1 MQSYDYRHRKGIE
14 EISWS
19 RFATLSARLAEQLAE
34 LRIDMVVGIAR
45 AGLFPAT
52 LVACSLRCELTPVR
66 ITRRANDQVVYP
78 QPTWK
83 VDVSPEV
90 RGKQVAVVDEIADTG
105 ETLAIVAD
113 RARDLGAKQ
122 VLTATLISHTW
133 ANPTPDVIALVT
145 DALVLFPWDRQ
156 VYIAGQWQEHPEL
169 AEAIEMQNTVNGPSR
184 NRVSGH
190 LSAVQKNNLSS

>member
-1 MQSYDYRHRKGIE
+1 MQSYDYSHRKGIE

-19 RFATLSARLAEQLAE
+19 RFATLSARLVEQLAKLE
-34 LRIDMVVGIAR
+34 IDTVVGIAR

-66 ITRRANDQVVYP
+66 ITRRANDQVVYA

-90 RGKQVAVVDEIADTG
+90 RGRHVAVIDEIADTG

-113 RARDLGAKQ
+113 RVRVLGAKQ
-122 VLTATLISHTW
+122 VLTASLVSHSW
-133 ANPTPDVIALVT
+133 ASPAPDVVALVT

-156 VYIAGQWQEHPEL
+156 VYIAGRWQEHPEL
-169 AEAIEMQNTVNGPSR
+169 AEAIEMQNVKS
-184 NRVSGH
+184 
-190 LSAVQKNNLSS
+190 

>member
-1 MQSYDYRHRKGIE
+1 MQSYDYSHRNGIE
-14 EISWS
+14 EISWA
-19 RFATLSARLAEQLAE
+19 RFAALSAQLVEQLAKHKIE
-34 LRIDMVVGIAR
+34 MVVGIAR

-66 ITRRANDQVVYP
+66 ITRRANDQVVYA

-90 RGKQVAVVDEIADTG
+90 RGKRVAVIDEIADTG

-122 VLTATLISHTW
+122 VLTASLVSHSW
-133 ANPTPDVIALVT
+133 ASPAPDVVALVT

-156 VYIAGQWQEHPEL
+156 VYIEGRWQEHPEL
-169 AEAIEMQNTVNGPSR
+169 AEAIEMQNTES
-184 NRVSGH
+184 
-190 LSAVQKNNLSS
+190 